1 MIAKIK
7 GNKKKGIGKEM
18 FFSLLIIISFIVL
31 IVVLINANSRA
42 IKKRTQYI
50 SRINELRQ
58 EIEET
63 ENRKEELEKA
73 LAQVGSREHLEKIA
87 REQLGMKNP
96 GEEVVVI
103 SKEEEDEFSSERS
116 LEDEEKQTFW
126 NPKYWWEWRKGK

>member
-7 GNKKKGIGKEM
+7 GNKKKWIGKEM

-31 IVVLINANSRA
+31 IVVLINANARA
-42 IKKRTQYI
+42 VKKRTQYI

-63 ENRKEELEKA
+63 ENRKEELEKT
-73 LAQVGSREHLEKIA
+73 LARAGSREHLEKIA

-103 SKEEEDEFSSERS
+103 SKEEEEEFSSERS
-116 LEDEEKQTFW
+116 LEDEEKKNFW
-126 NPKYWWEWRKGK
+126 NPKYWWEWLKGK